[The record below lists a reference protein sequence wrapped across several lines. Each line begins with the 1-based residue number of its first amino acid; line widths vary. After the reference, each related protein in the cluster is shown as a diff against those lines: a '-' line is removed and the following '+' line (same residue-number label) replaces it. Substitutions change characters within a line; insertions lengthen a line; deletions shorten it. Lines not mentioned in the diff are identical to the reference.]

1 LNKLTEIKNLLLIE
15 IFFDENRLHLSVD
28 EQKKTEGTLPIYFND
43 ESFLNDGRRE
53 KKRKCDGAAAARVLR
68 LVDEMT
74 HSYSLYT
81 REHFLYS
88 FVERKNTMFTSK
100 KALLLLA
107 NGSEESEV
115 VITLDVNKQNQ
126 LNQKFEMIYLSSIF
140 GNRFFVVREL
150 KSQLVQSMV
159 TVNH

>member
-1 LNKLTEIKNLLLIE
+1 M
-15 IFFDENRLHLSVD
+15 
-28 EQKKTEGTLPIYFND
+28 
-43 ESFLNDGRRE
+43 NDGRRE